1 MSFSEVMHKCIFMF
15 LEACIS
21 GFRCLD
27 SKMS

>member
-1 MSFSEVMHKCIFMF
+1 MF